1 MRDYQAAIAQPGNV
15 GIRKPQE
22 LLHTLS
28 VHRIVHLGLITPIP
42 ESVFPFLSGEVA
54 SQPNSR
60 NPILR

>member
-28 VHRIVHLGLITPIP
+28 VHRIVHLGLITPILRA
-42 ESVFPFLSGEVA
+42 FPIPQWRSGFSTQLS
-54 SQPNSR
+54 
-60 NPILR
+60 